1 MLVVQHAKLGLVV
14 EDAVN
19 SYQARFNLGILDQG
33 SLNFSKLWTTK
44 HENNNI
50 CLPTLS
56 SVNFID
62 FFFPLANYSS

>member
-1 MLVVQHAKLGLVV
+1 MLVVQQAKLGLVV

-44 HENNNI
+44 HENNNT
-50 CLPTLS
+50 CMS
-56 SVNFID
+56 SNVV
-62 FFFPLANYSS
+62 

>member
-33 SLNFSKLWTTK
+33 SLNFSELWTTK

-50 CLPTLS
+50 CMS
-56 SVNFID
+56 SNVV
-62 FFFPLANYSS
+62 